1 MGAGP
6 ARRPEGK
13 GTTREPARR
22 RHGHTAGHR
31 TRPVGRHRRRP
42 GHARGRGPRVRR
54 PLAGPAGQRHPPALG
69 DAPGA
74 RPHRPPDHRPALGRG
89 QAGARAAG
97 RGAPRAPPVGR
108 HGHAAARL
116 RHRRALARRPD
127 AQERRPVHHAPA
139 RRRHHPRRARH
150 GHHDAGRG
158 AAARHRRGHRLL
170 AREARRRL
178 RRRGRAPR
186 RRRHQARQGPA
197 RRRGRGRDDPQDGRG
212 DGARPARARHQA
224 RRPAAQ
230 HAHDALPQAG
240 EAGQEG
246 PRDPRGARAAG
257 PPAGDVDGQV
267 GARGPRVRDPA
278 PQALR
283 RDRPPRRRPRAQ
295 PRHLPALGDRR
306 GLRAAH
312 RGPGEGRGAR
322 AAEALLLDL
331 PEDDRQG

>member
-6 ARRPEGK
+6 VRRPEGK

-22 RHGHTAGHR
+22 RHGHAAGHR
-31 TRPVGRHRRRP
+31 TRPRLPTPRDGN
-42 GHARGRGPRVRR
+42 GHEDAV
-54 PLAGPAGQRHPPALG
+54 LESAGLSP
-69 DAPGA
+69 
-74 RPHRPPDHRPALGRG
+74 
-89 QAGARAAG
+89 
-97 RGAPRAPPVGR
+97 APPVSATRPPSATRRVRARIARRITAQRSGAVKPVLEPL
-108 HGHAAARL
+108 AAV
-116 RHRRALARRPD
+116 HRELHPSADMATLQRAYDIAEQLARRPD
-127 AQERRPVHHAPA
+127 AQERRPVHHASA
-139 RRRHHPRRARH
+139 GGRDHPRRARD
-150 GHHDAGRG
+150 GHDDAGRG
-158 AAARHRRGHRLL
+158 PAARHRRGHRLL
-170 AREARRRL
+170 AREARLRL
-178 RRRGRAPR
+178 RRRGLAPR

-197 RRRGRGRDDPQDGRG
+197 RRRGRGGDDPQDGRG

-224 RRPAAQ
+224 GRPAAQ

-283 RDRPPRRRPRAQ
+283 RDRPPRRRPRAE

-306 GLRAAH
+306 GLRPAH